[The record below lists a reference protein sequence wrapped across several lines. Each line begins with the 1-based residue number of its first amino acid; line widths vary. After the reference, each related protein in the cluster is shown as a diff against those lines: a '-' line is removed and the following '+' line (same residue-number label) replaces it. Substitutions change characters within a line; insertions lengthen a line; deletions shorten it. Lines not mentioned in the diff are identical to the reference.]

1 MTDTTTNPTTRE
13 EIDAQ
18 HRTDAWT
25 PQQLLA
31 RLDALGFDTTTTEHD
46 PMWTVEDS
54 QRLREDDREEG
65 HCKSLFLRNK
75 KGKMWLVVMLEDQRL
90 DIKALGEA
98 LGEKLSFAKPER
110 LMEYLGV
117 IPGSVTPFSVVNDD
131 ANAVQ
136 VVLQRRMMEC
146 AHLHYHPLRNF
157 MTTKI
162 SAADLIQ
169 FLEAQ
174 DHSPHILDF

>member
-1 MTDTTTNPTTRE
+1 MTDAAENPTTRE
-13 EIDAQ
+13 EIEAL
-18 HRTDAWT
+18 HRPDAWT
-25 PQQLLA
+25 PDQLLA
-31 RLDALGFDTTTTEHD
+31 RLEALGLDIQTEEHA

-54 QRLREDDREEG
+54 QRLRADMSEDG

-75 KGKMWLVVMLEDQRL
+75 KGSMWLVVMLEDQRL
-90 DIKALGEA
+90 DIKALGVA
-98 LGEKLSFAKPER
+98 LGEKLSFAKPDR

-117 IPGSVTPFSVVNDD
+117 IPGSVTPFSVVNDSGK
-131 ANAVQ
+131 AVQ

-157 MTTKI
+157 LTTRI
-162 SAADLIQ
+162 SSGDLVT

-174 DHSPHILDF
+174 DHPPHILEF

>member
-1 MTDTTTNPTTRE
+1 MTDTTTNPATRE

-18 HRTDAWT
+18 HRPDAWT

-31 RLDALGFDTTTTEHD
+31 RLDALGFDTPTTEHD
-46 PMWTVEDS
+46 PMWPVEDS
-54 QRLREDDREEG
+54 HRLREDDREEG
-65 HCKSLFLRNK
+65 HCTSLVLRNK

-131 ANAVQ
+131 TNAVQ

-162 SAADLIQ
+162 SAADLIR